1 MSSTNAA
8 QVLLAAGS
16 AGHAALVCGDDTLSH
31 AELRG
36 QVARTAALWRARG
49 LQPGARIAIKL
60 PDGFDWVIAFLGT
73 LWAGMV
79 AVPVN
84 PRVPA
89 AEWQAMLDE
98 AGFSL
103 ILVDGSDDVPAPWST
118 RTLQI
123 GALQREL
130 LSPTLVPVDACPVDA
145 DAAAFWCHSSG
156 TSGKP
161 KAVMHAHRFADRIEQ
176 VSREGLGIRG
186 DDRCV

>member
-1 MSSTNAA
+1 M
-8 QVLLAAGS
+8 
-16 AGHAALVCGDDTLSH
+16 
-31 AELRG
+31 
-36 QVARTAALWRARG
+36 
-49 LQPGARIAIKL
+49 
-60 PDGFDWVIAFLGT
+60 
-73 LWAGMV
+73 
-79 AVPVN
+79 
-84 PRVPA
+84 
-89 AEWQAMLDE
+89 
-98 AGFSL
+98 
-103 ILVDGSDDVPAPWST
+103 PAPWST

-186 DDRCV
+186 DDRLFASSKLFFSYPQTNGLWAGLKPVSYTHLDVYKRQSSPRSPATAR